1 MKSRI
6 EKMVPHTAG
15 GDDIFVQI
23 ADGGFV
29 MFDAHANVPAV
40 PRRRLAVV
48 DRPSPSRF
56 PFPTL
61 KTQEPKKKQL

>member
-23 ADGGFV
+23 ADGFV
-29 MFDAHANVPAV
+29 MFDAHANAPQPCPDA
-40 PRRRLAVV
+40 PG
-48 DRPSPSRF
+48 
-56 PFPTL
+56 
-61 KTQEPKKKQL
+61 

>member
-1 MKSRI
+1 MKSRF

-29 MFDAHANVPAV
+29 MFDAHANVPQPCPV
-40 PRRRLAVV
+40 GG
-48 DRPSPSRF
+48 SP
-56 PFPTL
+56 L
-61 KTQEPKKKQL
+61 

>member
-1 MKSRI
+1 
-6 EKMVPHTAG
+6 MVPHTAG

-29 MFDAHANVPAV
+29 MFDAHAK